1 MRSASIIAFYRYLAL
16 KDRLNII
23 GDIKFLKLV
32 PQMAPEGKR
41 PEVLDSDN
49 LSFSP
54 SRGQMEIGGKGGISF
69 SVARGKKS
77 FRERERDISKILRSS
92 KKGTVLAR
100 VQN

>member
-77 FRERERDISKILRSS
+77 SERERDISKILQSANIS
-92 KKGTVLAR
+92 TVFGR